1 MMRARVVVTLAAFT
15 ALALAAACGTS
26 TDAPA
31 SSDAGAVDASLDGT
45 SADDGGAP
53 GDAQPNDAA
62 DAADSHCIYV
72 DGGLTYGCASGGMG
86 PGDRDD
92 GGGIVLPPSDASPE
106 ASDLLFGSQCLDNAQ
121 CRDGVC
127 FVFKAKGDLCTR
139 ICGSDAVC
147 PPTSPGCNAQGVC
160 RVVVQ

>member
-1 MMRARVVVTLAAFT
+1 MRARVVVALAAFT
-15 ALALAAACGTS
+15 ALVFAAACGS
-26 TDAPA
+26 NTDAP
-31 SSDAGAVDASLDGT
+31 SSDDAGALDASLDT
-45 SADDGGAP
+45 TNPDDGGA

-62 DAADSHCIYV
+62 DAADSHCLYV
-72 DGGLTYGCASGGMG
+72 DGGLTYGCAAGGMG

-92 GGGIVLPPSDASPE
+92 GGGIILPPSDASPE

-127 FVFKAKGDLCTR
+127 FVFKAKGLLCTR
-139 ICGSDAVC
+139 VCAGDSNC

>member
-1 MMRARVVVTLAAFT
+1 MRARVVVALAAFT
-15 ALALAAACGTS
+15 ALALAAACGGNG
-26 TDAPA
+26 DAP
-31 SSDAGAVDASLDGT
+31 SS
-45 SADDGGAP
+45 DDGGTLDASMDATSP
-53 GDAQPNDAA
+53 DDGAIGDAQPSDAA

-92 GGGIVLPPSDASPE
+92 GGGVVLPPSDASPE
-106 ASDLLFGSQCLDNAQ
+106 ASDLLFGAQCLDNAQ

-127 FVFKAKGDLCTR
+127 FVFKAKGLLCTR
-139 ICGSDAVC
+139 ICAGDAVC

-160 RVVVQ
+160 RVVAQ